1 MGGITGPMSLLT
13 IVLAAVAFFAGLL
26 KSGFG
31 IGAGIFLTPIL
42 ALVMDAKEAVV
53 VVAPMMLFT
62 DMTAVYQYWRR
73 WDMRDVVTLAL
84 PCLIG
89 AVAGAFMLKGFAPA
103 TAGKAIGVIGLLY
116 VGSELGRKFLFR
128 STGSVG
134 LAKGALIGIVG
145 GAASALANSGGV
157 FISTY
162 FAGRLPKAYFVGTLV
177 LVLLFLNVTKV
188 GMFTGFGMLDG
199 RLWTIEF
206 YLLPLMFLGGL
217 AGKWI
222 NNRIDEAQFAKWIFA
237 LIVGACLKLLFF

>member
-1 MGGITGPMSLLT
+1 MSLLT
-13 IVLAAVAFFAGLL
+13 IVLASIAFFAGLL
-26 KSGFG
+26 KSAFG
-31 IGAGIFLTPIL
+31 IGAGILLTPIL
-42 ALVMDAKEAVV
+42 ALVIDPKEAVV

-73 WDMRDVVTLAL
+73 WDMKDVITLTL

-89 AVAGAFMLKGFAPA
+89 AVAGALLLKGFTPA
-103 TAGKAIGVIGLLY
+103 TARKAIGIIGLLY
-116 VGSELGRKFLFR
+116 VGNELSRKFLFR
-128 STGSVG
+128 STRSGS
-134 LAKGALIGIVG
+134 LAKGAIIGIVG
-145 GAASALANSGGV
+145 GATSALANSGGV

-162 FAGRLPKAYFVGTLV
+162 FAGRLSKVYFVGTLV
-177 LVLLFLNVTKV
+177 LVFLFLNIAKV
-188 GMFTGFGMLDG
+188 GMFTAFGMLNS

-222 NNRIDEAQFAKWIFA
+222 NDRIGEAQFAKWVFI